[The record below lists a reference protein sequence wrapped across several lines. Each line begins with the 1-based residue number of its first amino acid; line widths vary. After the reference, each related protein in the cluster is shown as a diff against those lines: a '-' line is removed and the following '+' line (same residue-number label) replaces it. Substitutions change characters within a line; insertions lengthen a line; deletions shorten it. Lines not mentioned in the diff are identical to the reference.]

1 MLELLELRG
10 DAAFHRRH
18 TPDLPEAL
26 ELLEPGEVAPGDWA
40 DLQNTYRLTDLPTCF
55 DTAAIYQADE
65 EHPGRLWPVV
75 EVSFLT
81 VRIDLGAVQVLRLRR
96 QLGRVWRAK
105 VSTPA
110 ERVLRGKPPTVV
122 LGFDDFEDYPIAIDS
137 DDSQDQPSLI
147 ELEPDEICEGDL
159 ISLEFAFD
167 TGPKSDVQDS
177 AASYLNRNYPDR
189 LWKVYNASML
199 LIQIDSYKELGF
211 NTKLYRR
218 NIKKA
223 YGLPRCQLTDDF
235 DQDYEIGK
243 ILGVVPI
250 TPQPQ
255 PKNSSRDALG
265 RGRGDGRR
273 GAVRSVTLTR
283 KRKGGGIWTGEQHQL
298 QWEEGGAKKTR
309 YLRKAIAPQVRA
321 DWEAGATVLELLEKY
336 KLVEPKHV

>member
-1 MLELLELRG
+1 MLELLEMRG

-40 DLQNTYRLTDLPTCF
+40 DLRNTYRLTDLPTCF

-110 ERVLRGKPPTVV
+110 ERVLRGRP
-122 LGFDDFEDYPIAIDS
+122 
-137 DDSQDQPSLI
+137 
-147 ELEPDEICEGDL
+147 LE
-159 ISLEFAFD
+159 
-167 TGPKSDVQDS
+167 
-177 AASYLNRNYPDR
+177 
-189 LWKVYNASML
+189 
-199 LIQIDSYKELGF
+199 
-211 NTKLYRR
+211 
-218 NIKKA
+218 
-223 YGLPRCQLTDDF
+223 
-235 DQDYEIGK
+235 
-243 ILGVVPI
+243 VVP
-250 TPQPQ
+250 PA
-255 PKNSSRDALG
+255 KSLRRDALG
-265 RGRGDGRR
+265 RGRGDLRR

-309 YLRKAIAPQVRA
+309 YLRKAIASKVKA
-321 DWEAGATVLELLEKY
+321 DWEAGATVKELLEKY
-336 KLVEPKHV
+336 KLVEPKHG